1 VARCFLEVHIGLAG
15 CIRALRSMAFT
26 SNTQKQTS
34 HSQVHWEL
42 LQHTYYSYS
51 DYKKYSYSD
60 YKIFW
65 TW

>member
-1 VARCFLEVHIGLAG
+1 
-15 CIRALRSMAFT
+15 MAFT

-51 DYKKYSYSD
+51 DYKKYIVIQITKFFGHGD
-60 YKIFW
+60 MVKL
-65 TW
+65 